1 MFLTIFAE
9 VAGFPG
15 GQVTILAALQ
25 VDTHFLSD
33 KYLEEVHSLTG
44 LGDIQLIVVI
54 VAHRKSLLLL
64 SSEENTFRRKRF
76 SFP

>member
-1 MFLTIFAE
+1 VTV
-9 VAGFPG
+9 VAI
-15 GQVTILAALQ
+15 GQVDA
-25 VDTHFLSD
+25 HFLGCLH
-33 KYLEEVHSLTG
+33 LETVHGLTG